1 MSVPDTTTYWLS
13 VGYALACG
21 DRPLELSVN
30 GEVKVNGAGSAVFGD
45 PVRFPG
51 RFQCVFC
58 VSFRVISHHV
68 SCLTSSAP
76 ISLDLLHFSAFGLSH
91 LTRIM
96 LRVGCMQVNSLMFLA
111 EELGKF
117 GHTLKAGDFIIT
129 GATCILPPTDYVE
142 GDIVTATFVGL
153 GEVTLNTGGA
163 ARL

>member
-1 MSVPDTTTYWLS
+1 
-13 VGYALACG
+13 
-21 DRPLELSVN
+21 
-30 GEVKVNGAGSAVFGD
+30 
-45 PVRFPG
+45 
-51 RFQCVFC
+51 
-58 VSFRVISHHV
+58 
-68 SCLTSSAP
+68 
-76 ISLDLLHFSAFGLSH
+76 
-91 LTRIM
+91 
-96 LRVGCMQVNSLMFLA
+96 MQVNSLMFLA